1 MFGASADNAIYIL
14 NCRGRVGLVIYIIQV
29 LLIIF
34 GYILIFWVNVIM
46 IWNWKLERRTGIRSN
61 GFHDRTRSII
71 LILLI
76 KDLHYQ

>member
-34 GYILIFWVNVIM
+34 ALYFDILGKCYYDM
-46 IWNWKLERRTGIRSN
+46 ELEIRT
-61 GFHDRTRSII
+61 
-71 LILLI
+71 
-76 KDLHYQ
+76 